1 MSDNAY
7 LSNEPFPPELKIRDS
22 LAPTACLPHQEPTAG
37 RGTPTPN
44 GPFGVGVSVRSR
56 GPAGTQSH
64 HSRLP
69 DGAQARLRALQMR
82 VNGAVPP
89 DRSTGHVEVRPPR

>member
-22 LAPTACLPHQEPTAG
+22 LAPTACLPHQEPMAG

-44 GPFGVGVSVRSR
+44 GPFGVGVPQVLKVTILDFPMAPR
-56 GPAGTQSH
+56 
-64 HSRLP
+64 
-69 DGAQARLRALQMR
+69 R
-82 VNGAVPP
+82 V
-89 DRSTGHVEVRPPR
+89 